1 MRFFFVEILNRHL
14 TIIRKSLVRRYSWIV
29 PIPEVLHLSTSGSG
43 GAGIAA
49 KRLNQGLNMMGIN
62 SKFLS
67 LPGKKPNFE
76 ENEFGVGR
84 GKLHTIQSA
93 GLSLIENRFSSR
105 TFFSPIS
112 LTVIP
117 LREIVDSY
125 DAAKTVIHIHNWFN
139 LINLESVGML
149 VKHGFKIVLTL
160 HDQRLM
166 TGGCHYSLGCN
177 LYETGCKLCPEL
189 PPVIARL
196 PGKIHKIEGKCLRK
210 IQNNCVL
217 VAPSEWMN
225 NEAKKSMHLRNFE
238 TQIIPNFIPDAP
250 NEVHNRKVAEVQ
262 EGKKITLGVA
272 SENPYAYIKGGEFIK
287 TLEEDMNFLARYRLI
302 FMKNYSDAAEFWKEI
317 DFLFV
322 PSINDNS
329 PNVIS
334 EAKIRSIPVIASAVG
349 GIPELM
355 YPEFDELVDLENLT
369 AVYFENNFNELR
381 YKLNN
386 SGAKEDSRIRF
397 QKHRM
402 SVLKKH
408 IDLYTDLINKR

>member
-139 LINLESVGML
+139 LINFS
-149 VKHGFKIVLTL
+149 L
-160 HDQRLM
+160 HR
-166 TGGCHYSLGCN
+166 
-177 LYETGCKLCPEL
+177 
-189 PPVIARL
+189 
-196 PGKIHKIEGKCLRK
+196 
-210 IQNNCVL
+210 
-217 VAPSEWMN
+217 
-225 NEAKKSMHLRNFE
+225 F
-238 TQIIPNFIPDAP
+238 
-250 NEVHNRKVAEVQ
+250 
-262 EGKKITLGVA
+262 
-272 SENPYAYIKGGEFIK
+272 
-287 TLEEDMNFLARYRLI
+287 
-302 FMKNYSDAAEFWKEI
+302 
-317 DFLFV
+317 
-322 PSINDNS
+322 
-329 PNVIS
+329 
-334 EAKIRSIPVIASAVG
+334 
-349 GIPELM
+349 
-355 YPEFDELVDLENLT
+355 
-369 AVYFENNFNELR
+369 
-381 YKLNN
+381 
-386 SGAKEDSRIRF
+386 SRIKYCER
-397 QKHRM
+397 
-402 SVLKKH
+402 
-408 IDLYTDLINKR
+408 N